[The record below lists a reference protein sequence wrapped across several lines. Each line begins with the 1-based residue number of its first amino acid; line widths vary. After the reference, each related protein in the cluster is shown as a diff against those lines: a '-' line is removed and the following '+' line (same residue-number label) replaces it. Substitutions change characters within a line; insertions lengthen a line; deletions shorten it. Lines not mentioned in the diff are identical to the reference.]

1 MQIYKAILH
10 YAHIYADTNMYM
22 YMYILRYSQKRE
34 NNLYVEFKV
43 HGFS

>member
-1 MQIYKAILH
+1 MHAYIYIK

-22 YMYILRYSQKRE
+22 YILIYTQKRE

-43 HGFS
+43 HDFS